1 MLILNKYL
9 TYYLIILYYIIF
21 FYYIMPVNKK
31 SRKMSRKY
39 LALLKKKNA
48 SHLPSKTHKNRRT
61 RRQRGG
67 MGWAPPPPPHGWAFN
82 HPHGRLQGTLA
93 RHSISSTTHH
103 KGGKKQ
109 RNTKKHKGGRLS
121 GQLTMPH
128 THPSHSIDWNNPP
141 HSFFPQR
148 RYNRGGSCGKT
159 QKKRKQKGGSAG
171 WNGPAGGAPGFSWWS
186 NPETWPGVAA
196 SMGLSQNGMAQSN
209 HLPLSKYGIP
219 AGVGGEGGPNDPPVS
234 TRNANAGPNNGG
246 TAYQNANNG
255 QPGPP
260 LTNIDVMK

>member
-1 MLILNKYL
+1 
-9 TYYLIILYYIIF
+9 
-21 FYYIMPVNKK
+21 MPIKNK
-31 SRKMSRKY
+31 SRKMSHKY

-48 SHLPSKTHKNRRT
+48 SHLPSKTYKKRRT

-67 MGWAPPPPPHGWAFN
+67 MGWVPPPPPHGWAFN
-82 HPHGRLQGTLA
+82 HPHGGVR
-93 RHSISSTTHH
+93 
-103 KGGKKQ
+103 
-109 RNTKKHKGGRLS
+109 
-121 GQLTMPH
+121 GQLTMPN
-128 THPSHSIDWNNPP
+128 TPR
-141 HSFFPQR
+141 SFFPQR

-159 QKKRKQKGGSAG
+159 HKKRKHKGGMSWAPPPKHKRIPNSINTWSPNFFPRRTPYRGGSCGKTHKKRKQKGGSAG

-186 NPETWPGVAA
+186 NPGTWPGVAA
-196 SMGLSQNGMAQSN
+196 SMGQSQNGMTQSN

-260 LTNIDVMK
+260 LTNIDIMKQKA

>member
-1 MLILNKYL
+1 
-9 TYYLIILYYIIF
+9 
-21 FYYIMPVNKK
+21 MPVNKK

-109 RNTKKHKGGRLS
+109 RNTKKHKGGMGRAFNHPHGRLS

-159 QKKRKQKGGSAG
+159 HQKRKLKGGSAG

-186 NPETWPGVAA
+186 NPGTWPGVAA